1 MDGAA
6 RVLII
11 GDDPLARSGLSAML
25 AGQAGLVVVGQTTP
39 DDLPDFLRLHDPGVA
54 LWDLGLEPRAALG
67 RMRALPLESLPV
79 LALVPDDRLAAEVLG
94 SGVRGL
100 LMRDADAAR
109 LASAAIAAWRGNL
122 VIDEVLAAAVLP
134 GRPAPADSP
143 AEPLTA
149 RELEVL
155 QLLAQGMANKAIAA
169 RLGISDH
176 TAKFHVNAIL
186 GKLGAASR
194 TEAVV
199 VAVRHGLVAL

>member
-25 AGQAGLVVVGQTTP
+25 AGQAGLVVVGQTTAEDVP
-39 DDLPDFLRLHDPGVA
+39 AVLQLHDPGVA
-54 LWDLGLEPRAALG
+54 IWDLGLEPRAALG
-67 RMRALPLESLPV
+67 RMRGLPLESLPV

-94 SGVRGL
+94 MGVRGL
-100 LMRDADAAR
+100 LMRDAGAAR
-109 LASAAIAAWRGNL
+109 LASATIAAWRGNL
-122 VIDEVLAAAVLP
+122 VIDESLAAAVLP

-169 RLGISDH
+169 KLGISDH

-186 GKLGAASR
+186 AKLGVQSR

-199 VAVRHGLVAL
+199 RAARLGLILL